1 VARSALALKLHQY
14 EQTGA
19 ITAATTTSIPEY
31 RGAGRNWDYRYC
43 WLRDAYFTLNAMRRL
58 NQFEETEGFVS
69 YLANVAMNAGDHLQP
84 VYGIS
89 GEAEL
94 TERIVEHL
102 AGYQGDRPVRVGNA
116 AYAQVQNDVY
126 GEMMAAIAP
135 MFLDVR
141 FEHLH
146 GSHHV
151 ALVRHLLDR
160 IEATMESP
168 DAGIWEIRATP
179 KLHAFSLLMHW
190 LGAKVGGRIATFL
203 GDRPLAG
210 RAA

>member
-1 VARSALALKLHQY
+1 DTYVVVTWGEPLEAPLEQTCESFLERTPRYWPRWVKHPALPGACQREVARSALALKLHQY

-102 AGYQGDRPVRVGNA
+102 AGYQ
-116 AYAQVQNDVY
+116 
-126 GEMMAAIAP
+126 
-135 MFLDVR
+135 
-141 FEHLH
+141 
-146 GSHHV
+146 
-151 ALVRHLLDR
+151 
-160 IEATMESP
+160 
-168 DAGIWEIRATP
+168 
-179 KLHAFSLLMHW
+179 
-190 LGAKVGGRIATFL
+190 
-203 GDRPLAG
+203 
-210 RAA
+210 